1 MAPLPIHAPARRAP
15 PEGYLSR
22 PDDAA
27 AEAYDS
33 WVSAFPASRL
43 QRALGKPPAE
53 WIVED
58 LVRVFDQEDLGLVTL
73 MHVGGDGSL
82 KALDFAPQDRA
93 HLANV
98 LRHGER
104 ADGSSLFEGL
114 RSGASDILL
123 RPRLSTAFLH
133 PFSAIPSLA
142 VLCAHLDRNGRPLP
156 QSPDTIVRRAYDRVR
171 KELGIDYR
179 ALGEVEYFLG
189 RPAGDADTER
199 RRDCGYH
206 ATSPFVA
213 GEGMRRRALRHL
225 AVMGIPVKYAHA
237 EVGLIDERKDK
248 GRVWEQHEIELG
260 LAPLPEAAD
269 AVVLTRWLLQNL
281 AHEEE
286 LFCRFDPILKEGYA
300 GSGLHIHSL
309 PALPPGFSATETG
322 AGAPAPFLAD
332 GSPGPAS
339 RWLIGGLVRLAP
351 ALMAFG
357 NREAGSFVRLLQ
369 AKETPVA
376 ITWGAFNRKALI
388 RLPLVAPDVAASE
401 AWSPTIEF
409 RLPDGSALPHLLLAG
424 MAQAMALGRNTRD
437 LDALLERT
445 SSHGGEIDVSRMPQ
459 LPHDREGVAAA
470 LAEARQAL
478 EAGGVFP
485 ESVLD
490 ALLQTVPVRG

>member
-1 MAPLPIHAPARRAP
+1 M
-15 PEGYLSR
+15 ST
-22 PDDAA
+22 
-27 AEAYDS
+27 
-33 WVSAFPASRL
+33 FPASRL
-43 QRALGKPPAE
+43 HRALGKPPTE

-93 HLANV
+93 HLASI
-98 LRHGER
+98 LRYGER

-114 RSGASDILL
+114 KSGASDILL

-142 VLCAHLDRNGRPLP
+142 VLCAHLDRDGRPLP
-156 QSPDTIVRRAYDRVR
+156 QSPDTIVRRAYDRVQ
-171 KELGIDYR
+171 EDLGLEYR
-179 ALGEVEYFLG
+179 ALGEVEYFVG
-189 RPAGDADTER
+189 HPAGDTDAER
-199 RRDCGYH
+199 QRDSGYH

-213 GEGMRRRALRHL
+213 GEGMRRSALRHL
-225 AVMGIPVKYAHA
+225 AAMGIPVKYAHA

-281 AHEEE
+281 AHQEG
-286 LFCRFDPILKEGYA
+286 LLCRFDPILREGYA
-300 GSGLHIHSL
+300 GSGLHVHSL
-309 PALPPGFSATETG
+309 PAPAPSSA
-322 AGAPAPFLAD
+322 APLAPFLAD

-388 RLPLVAPDVAASE
+388 RLPLVAPGAASGQ
-401 AWSPTIEF
+401 AWPPTIEF

-424 MAQAMALGRNTRD
+424 MAQAMVLGRSTKD

-459 LPHDREGVAAA
+459 LPRDRQGVAAA
-470 LAEARQAL
+470 LVEAIPAL

-485 ESVLD
+485 ESMFDEVLYT
-490 ALLQTVPVRG
+490 LPV

>member
-1 MAPLPIHAPARRAP
+1 M
-15 PEGYLSR
+15 ST
-22 PDDAA
+22 
-27 AEAYDS
+27 
-33 WVSAFPASRL
+33 FPASRL

-58 LVRVFDQEDLGLVTL
+58 LVRVFDQEGLALVTL

-82 KALDFAPQDRA
+82 KALDFAPQGRA
-93 HLANV
+93 NLEAI
-98 LRHGER
+98 LRYGER

-123 RPRLSTAFLH
+123 RPRLSTAFIH

-142 VLCAHLDRNGRPLP
+142 ILCAHLDRNGRPLP

-171 KELGIDYR
+171 EELGIEYQ

-189 RPAGDADTER
+189 RPAGEGDTER

-206 ATSPFVA
+206 ATFPFVA
-213 GEGMRRRALRHL
+213 GEGMRRRALWHL

-269 AVVLTRWLLQNL
+269 AVVLTRWLLLHL
-281 AHEEE
+281 AHEEG
-286 LFCRFDPILKEGYA
+286 LQCRFDPILKEGYA

-309 PALPPGFSATETG
+309 PGPVPSSTG
-322 AGAPAPFLAD
+322 PLAPFLDD
-332 GSPGPAS
+332 GSPGPPS

-388 RLPLVAPDVAASE
+388 RLPLVAPGVASGE
-401 AWSPTIEF
+401 AWPPTIEF

-424 MAQAMALGRNTRD
+424 MAQAMVLGRSSRD

-445 SSHGGEIDVSRMPQ
+445 SSHGAAIDVSRMPQ
-459 LPHDREGVAAA
+459 LPRDREGVAAA
-470 LAEARQAL
+470 LADARPAL

-485 ESVLD
+485 ESILD
-490 ALLQTVPVRG
+490 ALLQTVPVRA